1 MSSNTE
7 VEAGDAV
14 TTELTAILAR
24 LGELANAPLENPAV
38 EAAVRVDR
46 IAVLEQLRAALAAAQ
61 HTEMVA
67 FARARVDEQGDLV
80 AAGRLDPEK
89 LGRGI
94 ADEIGLAAHVSPSRA
109 SRRLTIA
116 RTLAADLPSTRA
128 LLASGQLS
136 ERLAET
142 VVEQTSHLDAEQR
155 RLVDKEL
162 AEAGL
167 EKLGFGRAEAEV
179 KRIAYRADKAGYTT
193 KRGRKARKDRRV
205 SLRPA
210 PDTMAVLSALLPVEQ
225 GVACLAALR
234 KFADSAVATGD
245 GRSRDQVMADTRQGE
260 HADRGSPDEP
270 EPRTWMSRWGS
281 CSPSTH

>member
-1 MSSNTE
+1 M
-7 VEAGDAV
+7 
-14 TTELTAILAR
+14 
-24 LGELANAPLENPAV
+24 
-38 EAAVRVDR
+38 
-46 IAVLEQLRAALAAAQ
+46 LEQLRAALAAAQ

-67 FARARVDEQGDLV
+67 FARARVDEQGELV

-94 ADEIGLAAHVSPSRA
+94 ADEIALAAHVSPSRG

-136 ERLAET
+136 EKLAET
-142 VVEQTSHLDAEQR
+142 IVEQTSHLDADQR

-205 SLRPA
+205 TLA
-210 PDTMAVLSALLPVEQ
+210 PGA
-225 GVACLAALR
+225 GHHGRALR
-234 KFADSAVATGD
+234 AAARRA
-245 GRSRDQVMADTRQGE
+245 GRRLPGRAAQVRRQ
-260 HADRGSPDEP
+260 RG
-270 EPRTWMSRWGS
+270 RHRR
-281 CSPSTH
+281 